1 MERVFVKDV
10 SDLQNLNPDSCV
22 EIEDIRD
29 EFILP
34 SGLECAV
41 LSIKN
46 STGITN
52 IPEDVK
58 IHKLILQGKCGILP
72 FGDKKQKPIAVKNL
86 VIVGMKY
93 IPRNI
98 KADSLS
104 IMDSD
109 IEDFDLIGSYDTLEF
124 IDCRKLKY
132 IAPARTKVFFISN
145 CDNITNLDN
154 VTVSK
159 EVSILNAPKLKS
171 VDFLRNSKTIYY
183 NNIILYNIPKLTT
196 FTHRIVTMNLQ
207 IYNTGLTTNEMIK
220 MRENNIIMNLE
231 NAISKNDKKHKLQ

>member
-1 MERVFVKDV
+1 MERVFV
-10 SDLQNLNPDSCV
+10 DSLL
-22 EIEDIRD
+22 IEDAKD
-29 EFILP
+29 ELVLP
-34 SGLECAV
+34 SGTEYAV
-41 LSIKN
+41 LQIKN
-46 STGITN
+46 SPGITN

-58 IHKLILQGKCGILP
+58 IHKLILQGDCGIS
-72 FGDKKQKPIAVKNL
+72 KQKPITVESL
-86 VIVGMKY
+86 VIADMKY

-98 KADSLS
+98 KANNLS

-109 IEDFDLIGSYDTLEF
+109 IEDFDLIGRYDSLEF

-132 IAPARTKVFFISN
+132 IAPVSTRNFFISN

-159 EVSILNAPKLKS
+159 EVSILNAPKLKN

-183 NNIILYNIPKLTT
+183 NNIVLFNIPKLTT
-196 FTHRIVTMNLQ
+196 FPSRIVTMNLHL
-207 IYNTGLTTNEMIK
+207 YNTGLTKNEMIK

-231 NAISKNDKKHKLQ
+231 KAISENDKKHKL

>member
-22 EIEDIRD
+22 EIDDIRD
-29 EFILP
+29 EFVLP

-41 LSIKN
+41 LNIKN

-52 IPEDVK
+52 IPEDAK
-58 IHKLILQGKCGILP
+58 IHKLILQGKYGILP
-72 FGDKKQKPIAVKNL
+72 FGDKKQKPIAVKSL

-98 KADSLS
+98 KANNLS

-132 IAPARTKVFFISN
+132 IAPVRTKVFFISN

-159 EVSILNAPKLKS
+159 EVSILNAPKLKN
-171 VDFLRNSKTIYY
+171 VDFLRNSKTVFYD
-183 NNIILYNIPKLTT
+183 NIILFNIPKLTT
-196 FTHRIVTMNLQ
+196 FPSRIVTMNLQ
-207 IYNTGLTTNEMIK
+207 VYNTGLTTDEMIK
-220 MRENNIIMNLE
+220 IRENE
-231 NAISKNDKKHKLQ
+231 KAINENDKKHKL